1 MAAIWGI
8 LSHSESN
15 IQPELSVSMKKRMGK
30 YKIDRIDD
38 LLSDKFYFACG
49 HQYFTP
55 EAVHE
60 ILPYHDKERN
70 IFLLQIVFWTT
81 VRNLCKN
88 FILQMLTSRMDFS
101 VIMPT

>member
-38 LLSDKFYFACG
+38 LLSDKFYFACNLLSI
-49 HQYFTP
+49 HQFNNP
-55 EAVHE
+55 
-60 ILPYHDKERN
+60 
-70 IFLLQIVFWTT
+70 
-81 VRNLCKN
+81 
-88 FILQMLTSRMDFS
+88 FS
-101 VIMPT
+101 

>member
-70 IFLLQIVFWTT
+70 IFFTAD
-81 VRNLCKN
+81 C
-88 FILQMLTSRMDFS
+88 ILDNRPELARTSYYRC
-101 VIMPT
+101 

>member
-70 IFLLQIVFWTT
+70 IFFYCRLYFGQPSGTYA
-81 VRNLCKN
+81 R
-88 FILQMLTSRMDFS
+88 TSYYRC
-101 VIMPT
+101 